1 MTFVCQKLV
10 YFFLGEVFNQLHLLL
25 IVAVKSGS
33 KIMAETTESNS
44 SRDEDEQ
51 ESSEDEVNA
60 AQGLQSTSTGYQHF
74 GLQQQVV
81 SLSAESDDSDDT
93 PPKKRNRVTTPT
105 ESTANDSDDSE
116 DSPAEKIIHIAADVE
131 GTVDE
136 ERDGDGSEHIT
147 DGNMSIVASHYNELK
162 ETGRKE
168 RLKSRIVYMRNFNNW
183 IKSQLIAEYLE
194 RIKAHQ
200 RIGDPMRVLDLCCG
214 KGGDLLKWEKA
225 NITHLICT
233 DIAEVSVDQ
242 CKKRYDEMQSRA
254 DKTKFANKFSAEF
267 FACDATLVRLR
278 ERYKDKSLKLNLVSC
293 QFAFHYSFESLTQ
306 AECMVRN
313 AAECLQPGGYFI
325 ATIPDANEIMRRLRQ
340 SPNARSIGNELYKI
354 EFSCDT
360 DPPPLFGA
368 KYQFHLEGV
377 VDCPEFLVHFPTL
390 VKLCRKHGLKLER
403 KTTFADYYKE
413 TLEKGRPLLQ
423 RMNGLESVFPNR
435 CARNPEFQHL
445 HNLSKANFSKPVGT
459 LSKSEWEA
467 TTLYLVSAFR
477 KCKNTW
483 DNEGKP
489 VFEFD

>member
-1 MTFVCQKLV
+1 MT
-10 YFFLGEVFNQLHLLL
+10 E
-25 IVAVKSGS
+25 I
-33 KIMAETTESNS
+33 TESYS
-44 SRDEDEQ
+44 SKDEDED
-51 ESSEDEVNA
+51 SSDGENA
-60 AQGLQSTSTGYQHF
+60 QKLQSTSTGYQNIR
-74 GLQQQVV
+74 LEQQVV
-81 SLSAESDDSDDT
+81 SLSADSDDSDD
-93 PPKKRNRVTTPT
+93 PVPKERRFIENTAKQT
-105 ESTANDSDDSE
+105 EGATNEESDSGGPEE
-116 DSPAEKIIHIAADVE
+116 DVAEPV
-131 GTVDE
+131 
-136 ERDGDGSEHIT
+136 T
-147 DGNMSIVASHYNELK
+147 DGNMRIVASHYNELK

-168 RLKSRIVYMRNFNNW
+168 RLQSRIVYMRNFNNW
-183 IKSQLIAEYLE
+183 LKSQLIAEYLA
-194 RIKAHQ
+194 RIKAQQ

-242 CKKRYDEMQSRA
+242 CKKRYEEMQSRA
-254 DKTKFANKFSAEF
+254 DKSKFATKFSAEF

-340 SPNARSIGNELYKI
+340 SPNPRSIGNDIYKI
-354 EFSCDT
+354 DFICDT

-403 KTTFADYYKE
+403 KATFADYYKE
-413 TLEKGRPLLQ
+413 SLDKGRSLLQ
-423 RMNGLESVFPNR
+423 RMNGLETVIPNR
-435 CARNPEFQHL
+435 RGKDPEFQHL
-445 HNLSKANFSKPVGT
+445 QTYFKGGSSKSVGT
-459 LSKSEWEA
+459 LSQSEWEA
-467 TTLYLVSAFR
+467 TTLYLLCAFR

>member
-1 MTFVCQKLV
+1 
-10 YFFLGEVFNQLHLLL
+10 
-25 IVAVKSGS
+25 
-33 KIMAETTESNS
+33 MAENYST
-44 SRDEDEQ
+44 RDYND
-51 ESSEDEVNA
+51 ESSEDETRQA
-60 AQGLQSTSTGYQHF
+60 KKRKFSSARQTHI
-74 GLQQQVV
+74 GLQQQQVA
-81 SLSAESDDSDDT
+81 SLSADSDDSDG
-93 PPKKRNRVTTPT
+93 PPPAKSIA
-105 ESTANDSDDSE
+105 ESTANDESDGYHDE
-116 DSPAEKIIHIAADVE
+116 DTIEPNP
-131 GTVDE
+131 
-136 ERDGDGSEHIT
+136 
-147 DGNMSIVASHYNELK
+147 DGNMRLVASHYNELK

-183 IKSQLIAEYLE
+183 LKSQLIVEYLD
-194 RIKAHQ
+194 RIKEQ
-200 RIGDPMRVLDLCCG
+200 TRVGDPMRVLDLCCG

-242 CKKRYDEMQSRA
+242 CKKRYEQMQSRA

-278 ERYKDKSLKLNLVSC
+278 ERYMDKSLKLNLVSC

-354 EFSCDT
+354 EFACDT

-403 KTTFADYYKE
+403 RTTFPDYYKE
-413 TLEKGRPLLQ
+413 SLEKGRSLLQ
-423 RMNGLESVFPNR
+423 RMNGLETVYPNR
-435 CARNPEFQHL
+435 CGKDPEFQHL
-445 HNLSKANFSKPVGT
+445 KSLTRSSPSKAVGT

-467 TTLYLVSAFR
+467 TTLYLVCAFR

>member
-1 MTFVCQKLV
+1 MT
-10 YFFLGEVFNQLHLLL
+10 E
-25 IVAVKSGS
+25 I
-33 KIMAETTESNS
+33 TESHS
-44 SRDEDEQ
+44 SKGEDDD
-51 ESSEDEVNA
+51 SSDGEH
-60 AQGLQSTSTGYQHF
+60 AQRLQSTSTGYQNIR
-74 GLQQQVV
+74 LQQQVV
-81 SLSAESDDSDDT
+81 SLSAESDDSDEPIHKMRCIENTAKQKECGTKEESDSGG
-93 PPKKRNRVTTPT
+93 PDKDVAPLPLQSGLHNRNGPRFYPVKDCQLDRILPLQQ
-105 ESTANDSDDSE
+105 EEQEQHE
-116 DSPAEKIIHIAADVE
+116 DVAEQ
-131 GTVDE
+131 
-136 ERDGDGSEHIT
+136 IT
-147 DGNMSIVASHYNELK
+147 DGNMHIVASHYNELK

-168 RLKSRIVYMRNFNNW
+168 RLQSRIVYMRNFNNW
-183 IKSQLIAEYLE
+183 LKSQLIAEYLA
-194 RIKAHQ
+194 RIKEQQ

-242 CKKRYDEMQSRA
+242 CKKRYEEMQSRA
-254 DKTKFANKFSAEF
+254 DKSKFASKFSAEF

-340 SPNARSIGNELYKI
+340 SPNPRSIGNEIYKI
-354 EFSCDT
+354 DFICDT

-390 VKLCRKHGLKLER
+390 VKLCLKHGLKLER
-403 KTTFADYYKE
+403 KAPFADYYKE
-413 TLEKGRPLLQ
+413 SLEKGRSLLQ
-423 RMNGLESVFPNR
+423 RMNGLETVIPNR
-435 CARNPEFQHL
+435 QGKDPEFQHL
-445 HNLSKANFSKPVGT
+445 QTYFKGGSSKSVGT
-459 LSKSEWEA
+459 LSQSEWEA
-467 TTLYLVSAFR
+467 TTLYLVCAFR

-483 DNEGKP
+483 DSEGKP

>member
-1 MTFVCQKLV
+1 
-10 YFFLGEVFNQLHLLL
+10 
-25 IVAVKSGS
+25 
-33 KIMAETTESNS
+33 
-44 SRDEDEQ
+44 
-51 ESSEDEVNA
+51 
-60 AQGLQSTSTGYQHF
+60 
-74 GLQQQVV
+74 
-81 SLSAESDDSDDT
+81 
-93 PPKKRNRVTTPT
+93 
-105 ESTANDSDDSE
+105 
-116 DSPAEKIIHIAADVE
+116 
-131 GTVDE
+131 
-136 ERDGDGSEHIT
+136 
-147 DGNMSIVASHYNELK
+147 
-162 ETGRKE
+162 
-168 RLKSRIVYMRNFNNW
+168 
-183 IKSQLIAEYLE
+183 
-194 RIKAHQ
+194 
-200 RIGDPMRVLDLCCG
+200 
-214 KGGDLLKWEKA
+214 
-225 NITHLICT
+225 CT

-242 CKKRYDEMQSRA
+242 CKSRYEQMQSRA

-354 EFSCDT
+354 EFTCDT

-413 TLEKGRPLLQ
+413 SLEKGRQLLQ
-423 RMNGLESVFPNR
+423 RMNGLETVYPNR
-435 CARNPEFQHL
+435 CWKDPEFRHL
-445 HNLSKANFSKPVGT
+445 KNNGSPSKPVGT

-467 TTLYLVSAFR
+467 TTLYLVCAFR